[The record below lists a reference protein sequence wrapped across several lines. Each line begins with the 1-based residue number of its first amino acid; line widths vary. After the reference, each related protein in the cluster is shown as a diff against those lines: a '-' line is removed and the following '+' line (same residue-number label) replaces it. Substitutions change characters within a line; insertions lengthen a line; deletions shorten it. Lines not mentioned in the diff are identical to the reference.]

1 MKIST
6 LLVCAVSF
14 VLMTVVH
21 AQTPIQLRRSFGQP
35 VTEVYR
41 AEPGISIIVNYD
53 SQGMVC
59 DLQLEGNYFMARKIA
74 DRLVPLKPWGRLIH
88 PPVSLIGAMDCCE
101 SWAYEYEKL
110 IMTTSWGTTG
120 QPAIRYVFK
129 GRECVVK
136 QPPIRRSDQFS
147 PALIIQPPPPAK
159 GALTSD
165 YGDRIYRKY
174 ETTQPAVIIDLPGP
188 ELTPEAIAGPELGE
202 MIAEAVLRPSGEVDN
217 IVLRGSLN
225 HGMTA
230 RAIAAIKKIK
240 FKPALLEG
248 KPVSQR
254 ILIKYSIQKC
264 EGDRICA
271 RGLEILDLP

>member
-6 LLVCAVSF
+6 LLVCAVF
-14 VLMTVVH
+14 FAVMTVVH
-21 AQTPIQLRRSFGQP
+21 AQTPIQLRRSFGPP

-41 AEPGISIIVNYD
+41 TEPGISIIANYD
-53 SQGMVC
+53 SQGRVC

-110 IMTTSWGTTG
+110 IMTTSWGTTA

-136 QPPIRRSDQFS
+136 QPPMRTDRLT
-147 PALIIQPPPPAK
+147 PAMITQTPAANRGK
-159 GALTSD
+159 PNAGNANRL
-165 YGDRIYRKY
+165 YGKY
-174 ETTQPAVIIDLPGP
+174 ETTQPAVITDLPVP
-188 ELTPEAIAGPELGE
+188 ELTPEAIAHPDLGE
-202 MIAEAVLRPSGEVDN
+202 MILQAVLRPSGEVGD
-217 IVLRGSLN
+217 IVLRGHLRN
-225 HGMTA
+225 GMTDKALAAA
-230 RAIAAIKKIK
+230 RKIK
-240 FKPALLEG
+240 FKPALPED

-254 ILIKYSIQKC
+254 ILIKYSVQKC
-264 EGDRICA
+264 DGNRICA
-271 RGLEILDLP
+271 GAVEILDFP